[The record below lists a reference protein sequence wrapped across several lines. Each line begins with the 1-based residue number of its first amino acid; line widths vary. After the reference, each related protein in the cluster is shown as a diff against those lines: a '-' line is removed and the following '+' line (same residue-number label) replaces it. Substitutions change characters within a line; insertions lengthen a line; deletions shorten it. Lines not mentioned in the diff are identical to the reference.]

1 MGFFEKIKSGLKKTR
16 ENVSGKL
23 DSVLKAFGKID
34 EDLMEELED
43 ALICAD
49 LGVQTT
55 MDIMDS
61 LREAVKEGKLREPSQ
76 IKEQLK
82 TILKE
87 MMSKADS
94 SVTLE
99 STPSVILM
107 IGVNGVG
114 KTTTAAKLA
123 AQYKASGK
131 KVMFGAADTFRA
143 AASEQLQLWADRI
156 DVPIIKQGQGADPAA
171 VVFDTLNAAKARGI
185 DLVICDTAGRLHNK
199 ANLLNELEKINRVV
213 KTQLPDADTEVLLV
227 LDATTGQ
234 NAVQQARE
242 FQKVADITGVV
253 LTKLDGT
260 AKGGIVIAIQNELS
274 LPVKFIG
281 VGEQADDLQPFDAEA
296 FVEQLF

>member
-1 MGFFEKIKSGLKKTR
+1 
-16 ENVSGKL
+16 
-23 DSVLKAFGKID
+23 
-34 EDLMEELED
+34 MEELED

>member
-55 MDIMDS
+55 MDIMDA
-61 LREAVKEGKLREPSQ
+61 LRDAVKEGKLREPSQ

-87 MMSKADS
+87 MMLVADS
-94 SVTLE
+94 SVALE
-99 STPSVILM
+99 NSPSVILM

-171 VVFDTLNAAKARGI
+171 VVYDTLNAAKARGI

-234 NAVQQARE
+234 NALQQAKE

-260 AKGGIVIAIQNELS
+260 AKGGIVIAIQNELA

-281 VGEQADDLQPFDAEA
+281 VGEQVDDLQPFDAEI

>member
-296 FVEQLF
+296 CVEQLF